1 MTKVGEVQWG
11 CEGALLNLLWCM
23 VGTYKVHLAPLAPA
37 TSEFMCIGLVSL
49 EWMMHIVGGI

>member
-1 MTKVGEVQWG
+1 VGEVQWG